1 MRTPIT
7 AQWWRRIDAGAA
19 FRGDYAIADLAGA
32 AFTVRFDGVGVDL
45 TAVTGPD
52 RGRVRVT
59 VDGAV
64 VATLDLYSATRTFG
78 VVLPDRRTRATPRT

>member
-1 MRTPIT
+1 M
-7 AQWWRRIDAGAA
+7 
-19 FRGDYAIADLAGA
+19 
-32 AFTVRFDGVGVDL
+32 RFDGVGVDL

-64 VATLDLYSATRTFG
+64 VATLDLYAATRTFG
-78 VVLPDRRTRATPRT
+78 VVHRIDGFSDGAHMMRFEVTGTAQAASTGTTVALDRFDVLQGP